1 MVVCSDAQ
9 RTTLVTLGELYLS
22 DSSVF
27 LRRARAT
34 CLFRRHFCYN
44 HAWQKITAKKPDT
57 NEYFGTVS
65 RLPPGGSLGTPKI
78 DETWEC
84 RATTP
89 SARCQKLASGAD

>member
-1 MVVCSDAQ
+1 MVCSDAP
-9 RTTLVTLGELYLS
+9 RTTLVTFGELYPS

-34 CLFRRHFCYN
+34 CLFRR
-44 HAWQKITAKKPDT
+44 QITAKRPDT

-84 RATTP
+84 REKTP
-89 SARCQKLASGAD
+89 SARCQNLASGAD